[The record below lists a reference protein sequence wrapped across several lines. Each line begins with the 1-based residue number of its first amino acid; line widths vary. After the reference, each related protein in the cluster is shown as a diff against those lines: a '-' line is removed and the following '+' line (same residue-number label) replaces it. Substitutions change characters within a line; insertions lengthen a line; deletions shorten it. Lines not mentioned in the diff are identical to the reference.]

1 MIGWFERTIVDTGR
15 LPLFLCF
22 LAFIVT
28 FAVTRGIT
36 RMIRAGRGPFDDNV
50 SSSGVHVHHAVP
62 GVILMSSGAFLA
74 VGAGG
79 AAGWSEIA
87 GIMVGIGASLVL
99 DEFALILHLD
109 DVYWAE
115 DGRVSV
121 EMVALAVACLGLGL
135 LGSNPFRVDGT
146 EDLPILVGTIIGITL
161 HLVFVAIAVAKGK
174 YRMAL
179 LGTFIPLISLVAA
192 TRLARPTSRW
202 ARRYDKAK
210 LRRATERA
218 QRHDARY
225 GPVGRRVSD
234 VVAGAPET
242 AEEAALDDRPQRG

>member
-1 MIGWFERTIVDTGR
+1 MIGWFERTVVDTGR

-36 RMIRAGRGPFDDNV
+36 RMIRAGRGPFNDNV

-79 AAGWSEIA
+79 AAVWSEIA
-87 GIMVGIGASLVL
+87 GVMVGIGASLVL

-109 DVYWAE
+109 DVYWQE

-135 LGSNPFRVDGT
+135 LGSNPFRVDGS
-146 EDLPILVGTIIGITL
+146 EDLPVVVGAIVGIAL
-161 HLVFVAIAVAKGK
+161 HLAFVAIAVAKGK

-179 LGTFIPLISLVAA
+179 LGTFIPSLSLIAA
-192 TRLARPTSRW
+192 ARLARPTSRW
-202 ARRYDKAK
+202 ARRYGDAK

-218 QRHDARY
+218 ARHDARFA
-225 GPVGRRVSD
+225 PIGRRVSD
-234 VVAGAPET
+234 VVAGAPQS
-242 AEEAALDDRPQRG
+242 AEPADERAQTG